1 MIDRN
6 LVRGL
11 VLAAL
16 ALGFGLGA
24 FRYPIRDFAHAG
36 PGLFPLLVSS
46 LLGIVAVVTIVRA
59 RFVAPEPLAF
69 KPRNIALLMAALCS
83 FALASKLLH
92 NMVAGIVLMTFIAGF
107 AASSRSWRRDLKVA
121 AGLVAIAFGFQQ
133 LLHLNLPLY

>member
-6 LVRGL
+6 LARGL

-24 FRYPIRDFAHAG
+24 LRYPIHDFAHAG

-46 LLGIVAVVTIVRA
+46 LLGIVALVTLVRS
-59 RFVAPEPLAF
+59 RFVAPEPLTF
-69 KPRNIALLMAALCS
+69 KPRNIALLMVALGS

-107 AASSRSWRRDLKVA
+107 AASTRSWRRDLKVA
-121 AGLVAIAFGFQQ
+121 ACLVAIAFGFQK